1 MYVCIYI
8 EIDRQTDR
16 YRYIYIF
23 IYIYLS
29 QFLSNIL
36 NMNSLERKSQVVY
49 NVVLYVGD
57 FSKKCRNKKLQN
69 MFQ

>member
-1 MYVCIYI
+1 
-8 EIDRQTDR
+8 
-16 YRYIYIF
+16 
-23 IYIYLS
+23 
-29 QFLSNIL
+29 
-36 NMNSLERKSQVVY
+36 MNSLERKSQVVY